1 MGQKSKS
8 WLAVR
13 RDHDGNL
20 DVLRMPGGASF
31 AWELTEAQADAAIAW
46 VQSTHRKVHGQSYW
60 KLSYP
65 GGTLSA
71 FLKANNIRA

>member
-1 MGQKSKS
+1 MEA

-20 DVLRMPGGASF
+20 DILRMPDGGF
-31 AWELTEAQADAAIAW
+31 AWELTEAQADAVIAH
-46 VQSTHRKVHGQSYW
+46 VQRSHRKAHGQSHW
-60 KLSYP
+60 KLTYP
-65 GGTLSA
+65 QGTLSG

>member
-1 MGQKSKS
+1 MSQESRA

-13 RDHDGNL
+13 YDHDGNL
-20 DVLRMPGGASF
+20 DVLRVPGGSRF
-31 AWELTEAQADAAIAW
+31 AWDLTEEQADAAIAW
-46 VQSTHRKVHGQSYW
+46 VQSAHRKAHGQSYW

-65 GGTLSA
+65 AGALSA